1 MKKKMDQIIK
11 SKKTTIVLSAV
22 ILIPI
27 LIFGGILVRDSLNKG
42 KPVIGSRFDN
52 ELEHKIT
59 DEHLK
64 QIDEKI
70 AEDMILKKEVEL
82 RAATVRVNIEVSA
95 ELSKELMQQL
105 GERVYASIDE
115 IVPIETYFTNSE
127 NNKQY
132 DLEINIHNDVED
144 WSTDDFVY
152 LQIMRNGGM
161 EKETYTFLTD
171 AKNPE
176 WKEEVLEGDKER
188 AKKREEELKAE
199 TGETEEDESGEE

>member
-199 TGETEEDESGEE
+199 TGETEGDESGEE